1 MQILTFIGFTALV
14 AIISYYKTRGT
25 EESSSDGYFLGGRS
39 LTAGVIAGSLLLTN
53 LSTEQII
60 GLNGSAYQ
68 SGLSVMAWETLAAIA
83 MVVTALF
90 LLPRYLKGG
99 LTTVPGFLA
108 KRFDVTTKTLTSILF
123 LTGYVVVLLPVI
135 LYSGSLAISGMFDV
149 PELLGVTHTQSIWIC
164 VWGIG
169 IIGSIY
175 AVFGGLKA
183 VAVSDSINAIGLLAG
198 GILIPIFGL
207 MLIGDGNLFDGLSI
221 LTTEN
226 PDKFKSLGA
235 PTDPVPFHTIF
246 TGMMLVNLFYWG
258 TNQQIIQ
265 RALGAKNLK
274 EGQKGLLLASF
285 IKILGPLI
293 VVLPGII
300 AYHIFQGNLESADSA
315 YPLLVRKVLPSAWVG
330 FFAAVLFGAILS
342 SFNSVLNSSVTLFG
356 IDVYKQH
363 INKDADE
370 KTVVKYGKTFGVVLA
385 IASMFIAPLIAN
397 AGSLFDYLQEI
408 NGIYSIPILT
418 IIVVG
423 YLTKYVPASA
433 AKIALVLGS
442 LLYIIS
448 QFGLKP
454 YFENQNINSEKTE
467 LIALANTIST
477 EANTLKDFDF
487 SNLNA
492 SITQLANA
500 SEVDSDI
507 IKEISTNLSK
517 IRTHAFK
524 KDQLSSYDNLLKFS
538 NNFNDKVK
546 NIKTA
551 AYPHFL
557 DVMAILFALNV
568 AIMLIIGKLKP
579 REEPFIQEYTQQVD
593 ITPWKYVK
601 QAGIAICVIV
611 IGVYIYFA

>member
-1 MQILTFIGFTALV
+1 MMQILTFLGFTVLV
-14 AIISYYKTRGT
+14 AVISYLATRKT

-53 LSTEQII
+53 LSTEQIV
-60 GLNGSAYQ
+60 GLNGASYQ
-68 SGLSVMAWETLAAIA
+68 SGLSVMVWETLAAIA
-83 MVVTALF
+83 MVVTAMF
-90 LLPRYLKGG
+90 LLPKYLKGG

-108 KRFDVTTKTLTSILF
+108 RRFDTTTKTLTSVLF
-123 LTGYVVVLLPVI
+123 LSGYVVVLLPVI
-135 LYSGSLAISGMFDV
+135 LYSGSLAISGMFNI

-183 VAVSDSINAIGLLAG
+183 VAVSDSINAIGLLVG

-207 MLIGDGNLFDGLSI
+207 MMIGDGSLLDGLNI

-226 PDKFKSLGA
+226 PEKFKSMGG
-235 PTDPVPFHTIF
+235 PTDPVPFYTIF
-246 TGMMLVNLFYWG
+246 TGMMLVQLFYWG

-274 EGQKGLLLASF
+274 EGQKGLVLASF
-285 IKILGPLI
+285 IKILGPII

-300 AYHIFQGNLESADSA
+300 AYHLFEGNLENQDSA
-315 YPLLVRKVLPSAWVG
+315 YPMLVNKVLPDAFVG

-356 IDVYKQH
+356 IDVYKEH
-363 INKDADE
+363 INKEADE
-370 KTVVKYGKTFGVVLA
+370 KTIVKYGKIFGVILA
-385 IASMFIAPLIAN
+385 IAAMFIAPLIAN

-423 YLTKYVPASA
+423 YLTKRVPAIA
-433 AKIALVLGS
+433 AKIGLVSGC

-448 QFGLKP
+448 QFFIQP
-454 YFENQNINSEKTE
+454 YFIDS
-467 LIALANTIST
+467 ALA
-477 EANTLKDFDF
+477 EATA
-487 SNLNA
+487 SGITNA
-492 SITQLANA
+492 AALAL
-500 SEVDSDI
+500 
-507 IKEISTNLSK
+507 IKV
-517 IRTHAFK
+517 
-524 KDQLSSYDNLLKFS
+524 Q
-538 NNFNDKVK
+538 
-546 NIKTA
+546 

-557 DVMAILFALNV
+557 DVMAILFVLNII
-568 AIMLIIGKLKP
+568 IMLIIGKLKP
-579 REEPFIQEYTQQVD
+579 RETDFVQEYTQQVD
-593 ITPWKYVK
+593 IEPWKHVK
-601 QAGIAICVIV
+601 AAGIGICIIV
-611 IGVYIYFA
+611 LAVYIYFA

>member
-1 MQILTFIGFTALV
+1 MQFLTFIGFTAIV
-14 AIISYYKTRGT
+14 AIISYLKTRGT

-53 LSTEQII
+53 LSTEQIV

-68 SGLSVMAWETLAAIA
+68 SGLSVMVWETLAALA
-83 MVVTALF
+83 MVVTAMF

-108 KRFDVTTKTLTSILF
+108 KRFDITTKTFTSVLF
-123 LTGYVVVLLPVI
+123 LSGYVVVLLPVI

-149 PELLGVTHTQSIWIC
+149 PEVLGVTHTQSIWIC

-175 AVFGGLKA
+175 AIFGGLKA
-183 VAVSDSINAIGLLAG
+183 VAVSDSINAIGLLIG

-207 MLIGDGNLFDGLSI
+207 MMIGDGNIVDGLHT
-221 LTTEN
+221 LTTAN
-226 PDKFKSLGA
+226 PEKFKSMGG
-235 PTDPVPFHTIF
+235 PTDPVPFYTIF
-246 TGMMLVNLFYWG
+246 TGMMLVQLFYWG

-300 AYHIFQGNLESADSA
+300 AYHIFEGNLDSADSA
-315 YPLLVRKVLPSAWVG
+315 YPMLVKEVLPSAWVG

-363 INKDADE
+363 INKGASE
-370 KTVVKYGKTFGVVLA
+370 KTVVKYGKTFGVILA
-385 IASMFIAPLIAN
+385 IAAMFIAPLIAN
-397 AGSLFDYLQEI
+397 AGGLFAYLQEI

-423 YLTKYVPASA
+423 YTTKRVPAIA
-433 AKIALVLGS
+433 AKIGLVSGC
-442 LLYIIS
+442 LLYILS
-448 QFGLKP
+448 QFILQP
-454 YFENQNINSEKTE
+454 YFINKSLAKAEAAGITDQAS
-467 LIALANTIST
+467 LALTKA
-477 EANTLKDFDF
+477 
-487 SNLNA
+487 
-492 SITQLANA
+492 Q
-500 SEVDSDI
+500 
-507 IKEISTNLSK
+507 
-517 IRTHAFK
+517 
-524 KDQLSSYDNLLKFS
+524 
-538 NNFNDKVK
+538 
-546 NIKTA
+546 

-557 DVMAILFALNV
+557 DIMAILFVLNV
-568 AIMLIIGKLKP
+568 VIMLIIGKLKP
-579 REEPFIQEYTQQVD
+579 REEPYILEYTKQVD
-593 ITPWKYVK
+593 ITPWKYTK
-601 QAGIAICVIV
+601 QAGITICVIV
-611 IGVYIYFA
+611 VGVYIYFA

>member
-1 MQILTFIGFTALV
+1 MQFLTFIGFTALV
-14 AIISYYKTRGT
+14 AIISYYKTRNT
-25 EESSSDGYFLGGRS
+25 EETSSDGYFLGGRS

-53 LSTEQII
+53 LSTEQIV
-60 GLNGSAYQ
+60 GLNGASYE
-68 SGLSVMAWETLAAIA
+68 SGLSVMVWETLAAIA
-83 MVVTALF
+83 MVVTAIF

-108 KRFDVTTKTLTSILF
+108 KRFDVSTKTLTSVLF

-135 LYSGSLAISGMFDV
+135 LYSGSLAISGMFDI

-183 VAVSDSINAIGLLAG
+183 VAVSDSINAIGLLIG

-207 MLIGDGNLFDGLSI
+207 MMIGDGSILDGLST

-226 PDKFKSLGA
+226 PDKFKSMGG
-235 PTDPVPFHTIF
+235 PTDPVPFYTIF
-246 TGMMLVNLFYWG
+246 TGMMLVQLFYWG

-265 RALGAKNLK
+265 RALGAKDLK

-300 AYHIFQGNLESADSA
+300 AYHLFQGNLESADSA
-315 YPLLVRKVLPSAWVG
+315 YPMLVKKVLPGAWVG
-330 FFAAVLFGAILS
+330 FFGAVLFGAILS

-356 IDVYKQH
+356 IDVYKEH

-370 KTVVKYGKTFGVVLA
+370 KTIVKYGKTFGIILA

-397 AGSLFDYLQEI
+397 AGGLFDYLQEI

-423 YLTKYVPASA
+423 YLTKRVPAIA
-433 AKIALVLGS
+433 AKIGLVSGC

-448 QFGLKP
+448 QFFMKD
-454 YFENQNINSEKTE
+454 YFVNK
-467 LIALANTIST
+467 ALETAKASGVTDQ
-477 EANTLKDFDF
+477 AALTLV
-487 SNLNA
+487 
-492 SITQLANA
+492 
-500 SEVDSDI
+500 EV
-507 IKEISTNLSK
+507 
-517 IRTHAFK
+517 
-524 KDQLSSYDNLLKFS
+524 Q
-538 NNFNDKVK
+538 
-546 NIKTA
+546 

-557 DVMAILFALNV
+557 DVMAILFILNV
-568 AIMLIIGKLKP
+568 VIMLIIGKIKP
-579 REEPFIQEYTQQVD
+579 RDEPFVQQYTKQVD

-601 QAGIAICVIV
+601 HAGIAICVIV
-611 IGVYIYFA
+611 IGVYVYFA

>member
-1 MQILTFIGFTALV
+1 MLFLSFFGFTTLV
-14 AIISYYKTRGT
+14 AVISYLKTRNIKET
-25 EESSSDGYFLGGRS
+25 SSDGYFLGGRS

-53 LSTEQII
+53 LSTEQIV

-68 SGLSVMAWETLAAIA
+68 SGLSVMVWETLAAIA
-83 MVVTALF
+83 MVVTAIF

-123 LTGYVVVLLPVI
+123 LSGYVVVLLPVI
-135 LYSGSLAISGMFDV
+135 LYSGSLAISGMFDI
-149 PELLGVTHTQSIWIC
+149 PQLLGVTHTQSIWIC

-183 VAVSDSINAIGLLAG
+183 VAVSDSINAIGLLIG
-198 GILIPIFGL
+198 GLLIPVFGL
-207 MLIGDGNLFDGLSI
+207 LMIGDGSLLEGLSV

-226 PDKFKSLGA
+226 PEKFKSMGG
-235 PTDPVPFHTIF
+235 PTDPVPFYTIF
-246 TGMMLVNLFYWG
+246 TGMMLVQLFYWG

-265 RALGAKNLK
+265 RALGAKDLK

-285 IKILGPLI
+285 IKILGPII

-300 AYHIFQGNLESADSA
+300 AFHLFQGNVESADSA
-315 YPLLVRKVLPSAWVG
+315 YPMLVKKVLPTAWVG

-363 INKDADE
+363 INKEADE
-370 KTVVKYGKTFGVVLA
+370 KTIVKYGKIFGVALA
-385 IASMFIAPLIAN
+385 IAAMFIAPLIAN

-423 YLTKYVPASA
+423 YLTKRVPAIA
-433 AKIALVLGS
+433 AKVGLASGC
-442 LLYIIS
+442 LLYIAS
-448 QFGLKP
+448 QFFMQP
-454 YFENQNINSEKTE
+454 YFVSNALKLAKDNGITDEA
-467 LIALANTIST
+467 ALALI
-477 EANTLKDFDF
+477 EA
-487 SNLNA
+487 
-492 SITQLANA
+492 Q
-500 SEVDSDI
+500 
-507 IKEISTNLSK
+507 
-517 IRTHAFK
+517 
-524 KDQLSSYDNLLKFS
+524 
-538 NNFNDKVK
+538 
-546 NIKTA
+546 

-557 DVMAILFALNV
+557 DVMALLFILNV
-568 AIMLIIGKLKP
+568 GIMLLIGKLYP
-579 REEPFIQEYTQQVD
+579 RKEEFVQEHTKQVD
-593 ITPWKYVK
+593 ITPWKYTT

-611 IGVYIYFA
+611 IGIYIYFA